1 MTTIDVQTAISP
13 AVLFRMYSQQ
23 AHQDM
28 YGGAIYD
35 VSTRQGVRS
44 FEGGMYNMSTKK
56 GCGVAV
62 GGNQPNLEGTSGY
75 VQIPLALDQSAAA
88 NPVPPLDWY
97 PHQYVKS
104 MDDARKERQKAE
116 YAGFYEQFVRATLSN
131 YK

>member
-13 AVLFRMYSQQ
+13 AVLFRMYAQQ

-28 YGGAIYD
+28 YGGAMYD

-56 GCGVAV
+56 GSRPT
-62 GGNQPNLEGTSGY
+62 GGNQPNVVGATGS
-75 VQIPLALDQSAAA
+75 VQIPIVLDQSALAHR
-88 NPVPPLDWY
+88 VDPLDWY
-97 PHQYVKS
+97 PRQYVAS
-104 MDDARKERQKAE
+104 NDDAKEERLKEE
-116 YAGFYEQFVRATLSN
+116 YARFYRQFVLATLSN